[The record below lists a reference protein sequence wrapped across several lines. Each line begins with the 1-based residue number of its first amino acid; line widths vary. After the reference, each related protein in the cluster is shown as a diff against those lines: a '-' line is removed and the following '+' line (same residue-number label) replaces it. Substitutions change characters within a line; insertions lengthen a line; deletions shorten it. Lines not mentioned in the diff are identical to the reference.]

1 MATEAQAASEAA
13 EAVGMPQLDFSTYPN
28 QIFWLVVAMVV
39 LYLLLSRQ
47 ALPRIAGILTER
59 RSTIESDLAQA
70 EELKRK
76 AGEAEEAYQKALAD
90 ARAEAQR
97 IIAEAK
103 AEMQSQLDEAS
114 AQAEAEI
121 AAKMK
126 ESEARIAE
134 IGEAASSVASEVAH
148 DITGALVTALGQD
161 AEADEVRA
169 AVEARLEGRAS

>member
-1 MATEAQAASEAA
+1 MATEAQAAGEAA

-59 RSTIESDLAQA
+59 RSTIEADLAQA
-70 EELKRK
+70 EELKRR

-90 ARAEAQR
+90 ARTEAQR
-97 IIAEAK
+97 IIAESR
-103 AEMQSQLDEAS
+103 AEMQSDLDAATE
-114 AQAEAEI
+114 QAEARI
-121 AAKMK
+121 AEKMK

-134 IGEAASSVASEVAH
+134 IRESAVAVAAEVAH
-148 DITGALVTALGQD
+148 DISGALVTALGQE
-161 AEADEVRA
+161 AEADEIRA
-169 AVEARLEGRAS
+169 AVDARLEGSAS